1 MKTKQLFHALF
12 VALGLMGVVF
22 IPLDTVQAA
31 SYFATT
37 AEATKAAEKIGYR
50 KTNYKSS
57 GQVVY
62 EATKSAKVKGL
73 PYITPDVDSHKGG
86 AWKAAKTVA
95 GLGSKQTR
103 LGTYNENLTVRVGD

>member
-12 VALGLMGVVF
+12 VAVGLMGGVF
-22 IPLDTVQAA
+22 IPLDIVQAA

-50 KTNYKSS
+50 RT
-57 GQVVY
+57 VY

-73 PYITPDVDSHKGG
+73 QYITPDVDNHKGG

-103 LGTYNENLTVRVGD
+103 LGTYNENLTVRIGD